1 MTDWTDGYT
10 AALRD
15 VTKSAIGGGL
25 MTEPLE
31 AMLRDLIADA
41 LAIERQQARRRLK
54 PIVEPGA

>member
-1 MTDWTDGYT
+1 
-10 AALRD
+10 
-15 VTKSAIGGGL
+15 